1 MPRVDESLDQ
11 LAGNKWF
18 SSLDMNSGY
27 WQVEVDGSD
36 REKTAFNSRRGLFE
50 FTVMP
55 FGLCNAPA
63 TFERLMETV
72 LAGLHWQICLI
83 YLDDVIVTGKTFENM
98 LENLSKVLDRFEES
112 GLKLKARKCHLFRT
126 EVEFLGHVISA
137 EGIRTDPKKT
147 ESIRN
152 WPTPSCVK
160 EVRSFLGL
168 CSYYRRFIY
177 QFSDIAKPLHA
188 LTEQQQTFIWSEEC
202 MNAFDT
208 LKRKLTE
215 SPILAHPDFEKEFI
229 LDTDASDVAIAA
241 VLSQVI
247 EGREHVIAYA
257 SRTLNKHERQYC
269 VTRKE
274 LLAVVNYVK
283 YFRHYLYGK
292 KFTLRTDH
300 GSLRWIMNFKNPEGQ
315 VARWLEILSA
325 YDMKINIEQEDSIQ
339 MLMV

>member
-1 MPRVDESLDQ
+1 
-11 LAGNKWF
+11 
-18 SSLDMNSGY
+18 
-27 WQVEVDGSD
+27 
-36 REKTAFNSRRGLFE
+36 
-50 FTVMP
+50 
-55 FGLCNAPA
+55 
-63 TFERLMETV
+63 METV

-202 MNAFDT
+202 MNAFAT

-215 SPILAHPDFEKEFI
+215 SPILAHPDFEKRVY
-229 LDTDASDVAIAA
+229 SGY
-241 VLSQVI
+241 
-247 EGREHVIAYA
+247 GRE
-257 SRTLNKHERQYC
+257 
-269 VTRKE
+269 
-274 LLAVVNYVK
+274 
-283 YFRHYLYGK
+283 
-292 KFTLRTDH
+292 
-300 GSLRWIMNFKNPEGQ
+300 
-315 VARWLEILSA
+315 
-325 YDMKINIEQEDSIQ
+325 
-339 MLMV
+339 